1 MKAILIDPEDRSVQQ
16 VNVQDKDDIVA
27 LIGYDTV
34 ISDEIGPDGERLFLD
49 EECFIRGI
57 EGRFQLEGV
66 APVAGRALVTGASGA
81 GRVLADV
88 VSTPADIERRL
99 VWMS

>member
-1 MKAILIDPEDRSVQQ
+1 MKAILIDPNERCLRQVQ
-16 VNVQDKDDIVA
+16 VQDKDDIVE

-34 ISDEIGPDGERLFLD
+34 ISDEIGPDGERMFLD
-49 EECFIRGI
+49 EECFIRGTS
-57 EGRFQLEGV
+57 GRFQLEGV
-66 APVAGRALVTGASGA
+66 APVAGRAVVTGASGA

-88 VSTPADIERRL
+88 ASTPEEIERRL

>member
-1 MKAILIDPEDRSVQQ
+1 MKAILIDPNERCLRQVQ
-16 VNVQDKDDIVA
+16 VQDKDDIVE

-34 ISDEIGPDGERLFLD
+34 ISDEIGPDGERMFLD
-49 EECFIRGI
+49 EECFIRGAL
-57 EGRFQLEGV
+57 GRFQLEGV
-66 APVAGRALVTGASGA
+66 APVAGRAVVTGASGA

-88 VSTPADIERRL
+88 ASTTEEIERRL